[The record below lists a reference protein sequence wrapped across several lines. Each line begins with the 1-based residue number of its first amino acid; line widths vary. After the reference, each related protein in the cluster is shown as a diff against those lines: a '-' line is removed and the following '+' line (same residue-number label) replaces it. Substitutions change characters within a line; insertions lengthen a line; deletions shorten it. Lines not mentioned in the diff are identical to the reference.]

1 MTLMGIELPK
11 AIEIYFTSENAHD
24 AAALEQCFA
33 ANAVVRDERRTIEGL
48 DAIRAWRTETGRKY
62 AHKVEPLAIVSRDGR
77 SIVTGK
83 VTGNFP
89 GSPINLDH
97 IFEIDDDGKI
107 VALELR

>member
-1 MTLMGIELPK
+1 
-11 AIEIYFTSENAHD
+11 
-24 AAALEQCFA
+24 
-33 ANAVVRDERRTIEGL
+33 
-48 DAIRAWRTETGRKY
+48 
-62 AHKVEPLAIVSRDGR
+62 
-77 SIVTGK
+77 VTGK